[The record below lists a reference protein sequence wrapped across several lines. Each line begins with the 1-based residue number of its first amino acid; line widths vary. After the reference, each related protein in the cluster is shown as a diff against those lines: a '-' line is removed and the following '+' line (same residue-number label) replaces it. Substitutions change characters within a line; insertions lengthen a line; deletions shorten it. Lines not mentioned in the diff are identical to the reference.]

1 MTMTPEKSPARPL
14 SVQDWD
20 VLIEDFQNAGSPRDW
35 FTTVF
40 SIDSLVDFAL
50 SSLLKKEFPSPV
62 KLSIL
67 VFLDEFSEVLFEKC
81 GSETFDRFIDALR
94 AIVQSPTDGSSGLKE
109 QAMISFT
116 SVLVSID
123 SFSLR
128 HVESVVDLLLAL
140 VNRPNH
146 GFDRQARA
154 IACECLRQLEKA
166 FPGLLSDV
174 AGHLWS
180 LCQTE
185 RTHAVQSYLLLFT
198 TVVYNVVNQKLR
210 VSLLSTSV
218 PLVPFNAPNWMR
230 DESSH
235 SGQGQSQGLGPD
247 QKELRRT
254 LAFLL
259 ESPYLFT
266 SCAMMEFM
274 GMVVPLASALEL
286 QASMLKVQFLG
297 MIYSFDPML
306 CHVVLLMYSKF
317 PDAFEGQEKDIMRR
331 LMLLSKETQIYLVFR
346 LLALHWLMGLL
357 NKLMLSGELEK
368 RKSVL
373 EMGRKFHPV
382 VFDPLALKAL
392 KLDLLVQC
400 SVSSNA
406 FSGGDNSKSAAGLLQ
421 DCLVSVSDFKWL
433 PPWSSETALA
443 FRTLHKFLICSST
456 HSDSD
461 PSTSISLMESSLF
474 QNLQGLL
481 VDMTL
486 EFQILVP
493 VVVAFIERLINCQKH
508 QWLGERFLQTI
519 DEKLLPKLEKNNLLT
534 ACFPLFHRIAENDTI
549 PPYRLMELLTKFVVS
564 LVNKRG
570 FDVGLKLWDQ
580 GTEVLGIC
588 RTLLSHHK
596 SSRLFLGLSRLLSLM
611 CLYFPDLEVRDN
623 ARIYLR
629 MLVCIPG
636 RRIKNILKPA
646 DAVSTST
653 HPSTFFNVQSPRFR
667 HDPNKSW
674 NLSSYIHLER
684 VTPLLVKQSWSLFLP
699 SVGVG
704 NDGYSIIESK
714 IQVDEVE
721 PDSSQE
727 LQILPEFRRIESG
740 KPTLRVMDAKIAEIL
755 ERLRRYFSVIP
766 DFRHMPGI
774 KVRITCALRFDAET
788 YSSIWSGQTQ
798 STELEKVDSPPA
810 IFATVLKFS
819 SSAPYGSIPSCRIPF
834 LLGEPNWNKNAHNE
848 EGSLDI
854 VLLENTPKEEEQNGL
869 RGVPVTVELEP
880 REPTPGLVEVS
891 MEANAENGQIIQGK
905 LESVPVG
912 IEDMFLKALA
922 PPDEPEDTIPG
933 YYSDLFNALW
943 EVCGSSSSTAHETF
957 ALKGGKTAAAIS
969 GTRSVKL
976 LEVPAETVV
985 EASELHLAPFV
996 VAITGEQLVN
1006 IVREGG
1012 IIENI
1017 VWQEEEEDEG
1027 DHANAGRSTSSS
1039 VGFNRGPLRLTY
1051 IGYGDDQEVPMTRS
1065 RGKLGKIKML
1075 MFLPPRYHL
1084 LFEMEVG
1091 EGSTLV
1097 HIRTDHWPCLAYV
1110 DDYLEALFLQ

>member
-1 MTMTPEKSPARPL
+1 MTTTEKTPARPL
-14 SVQDWD
+14 SVHDWD
-20 VLIEDFQNAGSPRDW
+20 VLIEDFQDSGAPRDW
-35 FTTVF
+35 FTAVF
-40 SIDSLVDFAL
+40 SIESLVDLAL
-50 SSLLKKEFPSPV
+50 SSLLKKDFPLPS

-67 VFLDEFSEVLFEKC
+67 VFLDEFSEILFDKC
-81 GSETFDRFIDALR
+81 GGSESFDRFIDALR
-94 AIVQSPTDGSSGLKE
+94 AIVQSPTDGSNGLKE
-109 QAMISFT
+109 QALISFT
-116 SVLVSID
+116 SVLVAVD
-123 SFSLR
+123 AFSVR
-128 HVESVVDLLLAL
+128 HVEAVVDLLLAL

-154 IACECLRQLEKA
+154 VACECLRQLERA

-180 LCQTE
+180 LCQAE
-185 RTHAVQSYLLLFT
+185 RTHAVQAYLLLFT
-198 TVVYNVVNQKLR
+198 TVVYNVVKQKLK

-218 PLVPFNAPNWMR
+218 PLVPFNAPHWMR
-230 DESSH
+230 DQSE
-235 SGQGQSQGLGPD
+235 GLSQGLGPD

-254 LAFLL
+254 LAFML

-306 CHVVLLMYSKF
+306 CHVVLLMYTQF

-331 LMLLSKETQIYLVFR
+331 LMLLSKETQIYLVYR

-357 NKLMLSGELEK
+357 NKLRLSGELGK
-368 RKSVL
+368 RMSVL
-373 EMGRKFHPV
+373 EMGQKFHPG

-392 KLDLLVQC
+392 KLDLMVQC

-406 FSGGDNSKSAAGLLQ
+406 LSGGDKNKPAGELLQ
-421 DCLVSVSDFKWL
+421 ECLVSVSDFKWL
-433 PPWSSETALA
+433 PPWSSETWVA
-443 FRTLHKFLICSST
+443 FRTLHKFLICAST

-461 PSTSISLMESSLF
+461 PSTTRSLMESSLF

-481 VDMTL
+481 VDMTSK
-486 EFQILVP
+486 FQILVP
-493 VVVAFIERLINCQKH
+493 VIVSFIERLINCQKH

-519 DEKLLPKLEKNNLLT
+519 DEKLLPKLEKSCLLT
-534 ACFPLFHRIAENDTI
+534 AYFPLFHRIAENDTI
-549 PPYRLMELLTKFVVS
+549 PPSRLIELLTKFVLT
-564 LVNKRG
+564 LVDKRG
-570 FDVGLKLWDQ
+570 FDVGLRLWDQ

-611 CLYFPDLEVRDN
+611 CLYFPDLDVRDN

-636 RRIKNILKPA
+636 RRLKNILKPA
-646 DAVSTST
+646 DTVSPST
-653 HPSTFFNVQSPRFR
+653 HSSAFFTVQSPRFR

-674 NLSSYIHLER
+674 NLASYIHLER
-684 VTPLLVKQSWSLFLP
+684 VTPLLVKQSWSLSLP
-699 SVGVG
+699 SLGVG
-704 NDGYSIIESK
+704 NDGYSIIESNK

-721 PDSSQE
+721 PADSSQE
-727 LQILPEFRRIESG
+727 LQLLPESRRIESG

-766 DFRHMPGI
+766 DLRHMPGI
-774 KVRITCALRFDAET
+774 KVRITCTLRLDAEP
-788 YSSIWSGQTQ
+788 YNSIWGSQTQ
-798 STELEKVDSPPA
+798 STELDKVDSPPA
-810 IFATVLKFS
+810 LFATVLKFS

-834 LLGEPNWNKNAHNE
+834 LLGEPHWDKNVHND

-854 VLLENTPKEEEQNGL
+854 VLLGNTPKEGEKDGL
-869 RGVPVTVELEP
+869 GGAPVAVELEP

-891 MEANAENGQIIQGK
+891 MEANAESGQMIQGK

-912 IEDMFLKALA
+912 IEDMFLIALL
-922 PPDEPEDTIPG
+922 PPDEPEDTIPS

-976 LEVPAETVV
+976 LEVPAETVIQ
-985 EASELHLAPFV
+985 ASEFHLAPFV

-1006 IVREGG
+1006 IVKEGG

-1017 VWQEEEEDEG
+1017 VWQEEEEG
-1027 DHANAGRSTSSS
+1027 GQATASSS
-1039 VGFNRGPLRLTY
+1039 KGATGSNRDPLRLTY
-1051 IGYGDDQEVPMTRS
+1051 IGYGDDQEVLMTRS

-1097 HIRTDHWPCLAYV
+1097 HIRTDYWPCLAYV
-1110 DDYLEALFLQ
+1110 DDYLEALFLL

>member
-1 MTMTPEKSPARPL
+1 MTTPARPL
-14 SVQDWD
+14 SVHDWD
-20 VLIEDFQNAGSPRDW
+20 VLIEDFQDSGAPRDW
-35 FTTVF
+35 FTSVF
-40 SIDSLVDFAL
+40 SIDSLPDLAL
-50 SSLLKKEFPSPV
+50 SSLLKKEFPLPS

-67 VFLDEFSEVLFEKC
+67 VFLDEFSETLFDRR
-81 GSETFDRFIDALR
+81 GDDTFDRLVDALR
-94 AIVQSPTDGSSGLKE
+94 AIVQSPTDGSNGLKE
-109 QAMISFT
+109 QALISFT
-116 SVLVSID
+116 SVLVAVG
-123 SFSLR
+123 SFSVR
-128 HVESVVDLLLAL
+128 HVEAVVDLLLAL

-154 IACECLRQLEKA
+154 VACECLRQLERA

-180 LCQTE
+180 LCQAE
-185 RTHAVQSYLLLFT
+185 RTHAVQAYLLLFT
-198 TVVYNVVNQKLR
+198 TVVYNVVNQKLK

-218 PLVPFNAPNWMR
+218 PLVPFNAPP
-230 DESSH
+230 H
-235 SGQGQSQGLGPD
+235 LGQSQGLGPD

-254 LAFLL
+254 LAFML

-306 CHVVLLMYSKF
+306 CHVVLLMYTQF

-331 LMLLSKETQIYLVFR
+331 LMLLSKETQIYLAFR
-346 LLALHWLMGLL
+346 LLALHWLMGLF
-357 NKLMLSGELEK
+357 NKVMLSGEVGK

-373 EMGRKFHPV
+373 EMGRKFHPA

-400 SVSSNA
+400 YLGLSG
-406 FSGGDNSKSAAGLLQ
+406 GGDNGKSAGELLQ
-421 DCLVSVSDFKWL
+421 ECLVSVSDFKWL
-433 PPWSSETALA
+433 PPWSSETGVA
-443 FRTLHKFLICSST
+443 FRTLHKFLISAST

-461 PSTSISLMESSLF
+461 PSTTRSLMESSLF

-481 VDMTL
+481 VDMTSQ
-486 EFQILVP
+486 FQILVP
-493 VVVAFIERLINCQKH
+493 VVVSFIDRLINCRKH

-519 DEKLLPKLEKNNLLT
+519 DEKLLPKLEKSCLLT
-534 ACFPLFHRIAENDTI
+534 AYFPLLHRIAENDTI
-549 PPYRLMELLTKFVVS
+549 PPSRLIVLLTKFVLT
-564 LVNKRG
+564 LVDKCG
-570 FDVGLKLWDQ
+570 YDVGLKLWDQ

-611 CLYFPDLEVRDN
+611 CLYFPDLDVRDN

-636 RRIKNILKPA
+636 RRLKNILKPA
-646 DAVSTST
+646 DTVSPST
-653 HPSTFFNVQSPRFR
+653 HSSAFFTVQSPRFR

-684 VTPLLVKQSWSLFLP
+684 VNSLLVKQSWSLSLP
-699 SVGVG
+699 SLGVG
-704 NDGYSIIESK
+704 NEGYSIIESK
-714 IQVDEVE
+714 VQVDEVE
-721 PDSSQE
+721 PESSQE
-727 LQILPEFRRIESG
+727 LLRPLPDSRRIESG

-755 ERLRRYFSVIP
+755 ERLRRYFSVVP
-766 DFRHMPGI
+766 DLRHMPGI
-774 KVRITCALRFDAET
+774 KVRINCTLRLDAEP
-788 YSSIWSGQTQ
+788 YSSIWGSQTQ
-798 STELEKVDSPPA
+798 SPELDKVDSSPPA
-810 IFATVLKFS
+810 LFATVVKFS

-834 LLGEPNWNKNAHNE
+834 LLGETQWDKNVQ
-848 EGSLDI
+848 GSLDI
-854 VLLENTPKEEEQNGL
+854 VLLGDAPKEEEKDGL
-869 RGVPVTVELEP
+869 GGGASVTVELEP

-891 MEANAENGQIIQGK
+891 MEANAESGQMIQGK

-922 PPDEPEDTIPG
+922 PLDEREDTIPN
-933 YYSDLFNALW
+933 YYSDLFSALW

-976 LEVPAETVV
+976 LEVPAETVIQT
-985 EASELHLAPFV
+985 SELHLAPFV

-1012 IIENI
+1012 IIENV
-1017 VWQEEEEDEG
+1017 VWQDEEEG
-1027 DHANAGRSTSSS
+1027 GGQGTASSS
-1039 VGFNRGPLRLTY
+1039 SMGATGSNRDPLRLTY
-1051 IGYGDDQEVPMTRS
+1051 IGYGDDQEVPMSRS

-1097 HIRTDHWPCLAYV
+1097 HIRTDYWPCLAYV
-1110 DDYLEALFLQ
+1110 DDYLEALFLL

>member
-1 MTMTPEKSPARPL
+1 MTTPEKTPTKPL
-14 SVQDWD
+14 SVHDWD
-20 VLIEDFQNAGSPRDW
+20 VLISDFQDSNAPRDW
-35 FTTVF
+35 FTSVF
-40 SIDSLVDFAL
+40 SLSSLPDLAL
-50 SSLLKKEFPSPV
+50 TSLLKKDFPLPS

-67 VFLDEFSEVLFEKC
+67 VFLDEFSHTLFPQC
-81 GSETFDRFIDALR
+81 SHETSDRFIEALR
-94 AIVQSPTDGSSGLKE
+94 AIVQSPTTDGSNGLKE
-109 QAMISFT
+109 QALISFT
-116 SVLVSID
+116 SVLVTVE
-123 SFSLR
+123 SFSVR
-128 HVESVVDLLLAL
+128 HVEGVVDLLLAL

-154 IACECLRQLEKA
+154 VACECLRQLERG

-174 AGHLWS
+174 AGHLWT
-180 LCQTE
+180 LCQAE
-185 RTHAVQSYLLLFT
+185 RTHAVQAYLLLFT
-198 TVVYNVVNQKLR
+198 TVVFNVVNQKIR
-210 VSLLSTSV
+210 VSLISTSV
-218 PLVPFNAPNWMR
+218 PLVPFNAPSWMR
-230 DESSH
+230 DGSL
-235 SGQGQSQGLGPD
+235 GLSQGLGAD
-247 QKELRRT
+247 QKELRRV
-254 LAFLL
+254 LAFML

-286 QASMLKVQFLG
+286 QASMLRVQFLG
-297 MIYSFDPML
+297 MVYSFDPML
-306 CHVVLLMYSKF
+306 CHVVLLMYTQF

-357 NKLMLSGELEK
+357 NKVVLSGEIGK

-373 EMGRKFHPV
+373 EMGQKFHPG

-392 KLDLLVQC
+392 KLDLVVQC
-400 SVSSNA
+400 YVSSNGL
-406 FSGGDNSKSAAGLLQ
+406 SGGDKSKSAGELLQ
-421 DCLVSVSDFKWL
+421 ECLVSVSDFKWL
-433 PPWSSETALA
+433 PPWSSETAVA
-443 FRTLHKFLICSST
+443 FRTLHKFLICAST

-461 PSTSISLMESSLF
+461 PSTTRSLMESSLF
-474 QNLQGLL
+474 QNLQVLL
-481 VDMTL
+481 VDMTSK
-486 EFQILVP
+486 FPILVP
-493 VVVAFIERLINCQKH
+493 VVVSFIERLVNCEKH

-519 DEKLLPKLEKNNLLT
+519 DEKLLPKLEKRCLLT
-534 ACFPLFHRIAENDTI
+534 AYFPLLHRLAENDTI
-549 PPYRLMELLTKFVVS
+549 PPSRLIELLTKFVLS
-564 LVNKRG
+564 LVDKRG
-570 FDVGLKLWDQ
+570 IDVGLKLWDQ

-611 CLYFPDLEVRDN
+611 CLYFPDLDVRDN

-636 RRIKNILKPA
+636 RKLKNILKPA
-646 DAVSTST
+646 DTVSPST
-653 HPSTFFNVQSPRFR
+653 HPSTFFTVQSPRFR

-684 VTPLLVKQSWSLFLP
+684 VTSLLVKQSWSLSLP
-699 SVGVG
+699 SLGVG

-714 IQVDEVE
+714 VQVDEIE
-721 PDSSQE
+721 QDSSQE
-727 LQILPEFRRIESG
+727 LQLLPDSRRIESG
-740 KPTLRVMDAKIAEIL
+740 KPTLRVMDAKIAEVL

-766 DFRHMPGI
+766 DLRHMPGI
-774 KVRITCALRFDAET
+774 KVRIACTLRLDAEP
-788 YSSIWSGQTQ
+788 YNSIWGSQNQ
-798 STELEKVDSPPA
+798 SPELDKVDSSSPA
-810 IFATVLKFS
+810 LFATVLKFS
-819 SSAPYGSIPSCRIPF
+819 SSAPYGSIPLCRIPF
-834 LLGEPNWNKNAHNE
+834 LQGEPHWDKNVTND
-848 EGSLDI
+848 EGSLEI
-854 VLLENTPKEEEQNGL
+854 VLLENTPKEEEKEGL
-869 RGVPVTVELEP
+869 GGGASVTVELEP

-891 MEANAENGQIIQGK
+891 MEANAESGQMIQGK

-922 PPDEPEDTIPG
+922 PPDEHEDTIPS
-933 YYSDLFNALW
+933 YYSALFNALW

-976 LEVPAETVV
+976 LEVPAETVIQ
-985 EASELHLAPFV
+985 ASELHLAPFV

-1017 VWQEEEEDEG
+1017 LWQEEEEEG
-1027 DHANAGRSTSSS
+1027 GQATASSS
-1039 VGFNRGPLRLTY
+1039 MGVTGANRDPLRLTY

-1065 RGKLGKIKML
+1065 RGKMGKIKML

-1091 EGSTLV
+1091 EESTLV
-1097 HIRTDHWPCLAYV
+1097 QIRTDYWPCLAYV
-1110 DDYLEALFLQ
+1110 DDYLEALFLL

>member
-1 MTMTPEKSPARPL
+1 MTTTTPEKTPARPL
-14 SVQDWD
+14 SIQDWD
-20 VLIEDFQNAGSPRDW
+20 VLIDDFRDAGAPRDW
-35 FTTVF
+35 FTSVF
-40 SIDSLVDFAL
+40 QIDSLVDLAL
-50 SSLLKKEFPSPV
+50 SSLLKKDFPTPV

-67 VFLDEFSEVLFEKC
+67 VFLDEFSPILFDKC
-81 GSETFDRFIDALR
+81 GNDTFDRFIDVLR

-109 QAMISFT
+109 QAMVSFT

-123 SFSLR
+123 SFSVG
-128 HVESVVDLLLAL
+128 HVEAVVDLLLAL

-154 IACECLRQLEKA
+154 VACECLRQLEKS

-180 LCQTE
+180 LCQAE
-185 RTHAVQSYLLLFT
+185 RTHAVQAYLLLFT
-198 TVVYNVVNQKLR
+198 TIVYNVVNQKLK

-230 DESSH
+230 DQSLIMSH
-235 SGQGQSQGLGPD
+235 GQGLGPD

-254 LAFLL
+254 LAFML

-306 CHVVLLMYSKF
+306 CHVVLLMYSQF
-317 PDAFEGQEKDIMRR
+317 PDAFEGQEKEIMRR
-331 LMLLSKETQIYLVFR
+331 LMLFSKETQIYLVFR

-373 EMGRKFHPV
+373 EMGQKFHPV

-406 FSGGDNSKSAAGLLQ
+406 LSGGDNSKSAGDLLQ

-433 PPWSSETALA
+433 PPWSSETELA
-443 FRTLHKFLICSST
+443 FRTLHKFLICAST

-461 PSTSISLMESSLF
+461 PSTTRSLMESSLF
-474 QNLQGLL
+474 QNVQGLL

-493 VVVAFIERLINCQKH
+493 VIVAFIERLIHCHKH
-508 QWLGERFLQTI
+508 QWLGERFLQTV
-519 DEKLLPKLEKNNLLT
+519 DENLLPKLKKKNLLT
-534 ACFPLFHRIAENDTI
+534 AYFPLFHRIAENDTI
-549 PPYRLMELLTKFVVS
+549 PPSRLIELLTKFVIS
-564 LVNKRG
+564 LVEKRG

-588 RTLLSHHK
+588 RTLMSHHK
-596 SSRLFLGLSRLLSLM
+596 SSRLFLGLSRLLSIT

-636 RRIKNILKPA
+636 QRIKNILKPA
-646 DAVSTST
+646 DAVSPST
-653 HPSTFFNVQSPRFR
+653 HSSTFFSVQSPRFR
-667 HDPNKSW
+667 HDPSKSR

-684 VTPLLVKQSWSLFLP
+684 VTPLLVKQSWSLSLP
-699 SVGVG
+699 SLSVGT
-704 NDGYSIIESK
+704 DGYSIIENK

-721 PDSSQE
+721 PDGSQE
-727 LQILPEFRRIESG
+727 LQILPEARRIESG
-740 KPTLRVMDAKIAEIL
+740 KPTLRVMDSKIAEIL

-766 DFRHMPGI
+766 DFKHMPGI
-774 KVRITCALRFDAET
+774 KVRITCTLRLDAEP
-788 YSSIWSGQTQ
+788 YSSIWGSESQKID
-798 STELEKVDSPPA
+798 LEKVDSPPA

-819 SSAPYGSIPSCRIPF
+819 SSAPYGSIHSCRIPF
-834 LLGEPNWNKNAHNE
+834 LLGEPYWNSNVPNE
-848 EGSLDI
+848 EVSLDI
-854 VLLENTPKEEEQNGL
+854 VLVENTLKEEEKDGL
-869 RGVPVTVELEP
+869 RGAPVTVELEP

-891 MEANAENGQIIQGK
+891 MEANAENGQVIQGK

-922 PPDEPEDTIPG
+922 PLDEPEDTIPS

-957 ALKGGKTAAAIS
+957 ALKGGKTAAAVS

-976 LEVPAETVV
+976 LEVPAEIVIQAT
-985 EASELHLAPFV
+985 ELRLAPFV
-996 VAITGEQLVN
+996 VAISGEQLVN
-1006 IVREGG
+1006 IVRDGG

-1017 VWQEEEEDEG
+1017 VWKEEEEEQG
-1027 DHANAGRSTSSS
+1027 DHANADQSSSSS
-1039 VGFNRGPLRLTY
+1039 VGLNRGPLRLTY

-1065 RGKLGKIKML
+1065 RGKMGKIKML

-1084 LFEMEVG
+1084 MFEMEVG

-1097 HIRTDHWPCLAYV
+1097 HIRTDYWPCLAYV

>member
-1 MTMTPEKSPARPL
+1 MTTTTTPEKTPARPL

-20 VLIEDFQNAGSPRDW
+20 VLIEDFQDAGVPRDW
-35 FTTVF
+35 FTAVF

-67 VFLDEFSEVLFEKC
+67 VFLEEFSDVLFAKC

-116 SVLVSID
+116 SVLCSID
-123 SFSLR
+123 SFSVR
-128 HVESVVDLLLAL
+128 HVEAVVDLLLAL

-154 IACECLRQLEKA
+154 IACECLRQLERA

-180 LCQTE
+180 LCQAE
-185 RTHAVQSYLLLFT
+185 RTHAVQAYLLLFT
-198 TVVYNVVNQKLR
+198 TVVYNVVHQKLR

-230 DESSH
+230 DQSSIQ
-235 SGQGQSQGLGPD
+235 GQGQSQGLGPD

-254 LAFLL
+254 LAFML

-274 GMVVPLASALEL
+274 CMVVPLASALEL

-306 CHVVLLMYSKF
+306 CRVVLLMYTQF
-317 PDAFEGQEKDIMRR
+317 PDAFEGQEKEIMRR

-373 EMGRKFHPV
+373 EMGQKFHPV

-400 SVSSNA
+400 NVSSKA
-406 FSGGDNSKSAAGLLQ
+406 LSGGDNSKSGGELLQ
-421 DCLVSVSDFKWL
+421 ECLISVKDFKWL
-433 PPWSSETALA
+433 PPWSSETA
-443 FRTLHKFLICSST
+443 
-456 HSDSD
+456 
-461 PSTSISLMESSLF
+461 E
-474 QNLQGLL
+474 LL
-481 VDMTL
+481 VDMTSD
-486 EFQILVP
+486 FQILVP
-493 VVVAFIERLINCQKH
+493 VIVAFIERLIGCQKH

-534 ACFPLFHRIAENDTI
+534 AYFPLFHRIAENDTI
-549 PPYRLMELLTKFVVS
+549 PPSRLIELLTNFVVS
-564 LVNKRG
+564 LVEKRG

-588 RTLLSHHK
+588 RTLMSHHK

-611 CLYFPDLEVRDN
+611 CLSFPDLEVRDN

-646 DAVSTST
+646 ETVSPST
-653 HPSTFFNVQSPRFR
+653 HSSTFFSVQSPRFR
-667 HDPNKSW
+667 HDPNQSK

-684 VTPLLVKQSWSLFLP
+684 VTPLLVKQSWLLSLP

-727 LQILPEFRRIESG
+727 LQVLPDSRRIESG

-766 DFRHMPGI
+766 DVRHMPGI
-774 KVRITCALRFDAET
+774 KVRITCTLRLDAEP
-788 YSSIWSGQTQ
+788 YSTIWSGQTQ
-798 STELEKVDSPPA
+798 SSELDKVDSPPA

-834 LLGEPNWNKNAHNE
+834 LLGEPRWNKNVPND
-848 EGSLDI
+848 EGSLGI
-854 VLLENTPKEEEQNGL
+854 VLLENTPKEEE
-869 RGVPVTVELEP
+869 RGALGGAPLTVELEP

-891 MEANAENGQIIQGK
+891 MEANAENGQMIQGK
-905 LESVPVG
+905 LESVSVG

-922 PPDEPEDTIPG
+922 PPDEPEETIPS

-976 LEVPAETVV
+976 LEVPAETVIQ
-985 EASELHLAPFV
+985 ASELHLAPFV
-996 VAITGEQLVN
+996 VAITGERLVN
-1006 IVREGG
+1006 IVRDGG

-1017 VWQEEEEDEG
+1017 VWKEEEDEER
-1027 DHANAGRSTSSS
+1027 DNANNAERSTSSS
-1039 VGFNRGPLRLTY
+1039 AGATGLSRGPLCLTY
-1051 IGYGDDQEVPMTRS
+1051 IGYGDDHEVPMTRS
-1065 RGKLGKIKML
+1065 RGKMGKIKML

>member
-1 MTMTPEKSPARPL
+1 MTTTTPEKTPARPL
-14 SVQDWD
+14 SIHDWD
-20 VLIEDFQNAGSPRDW
+20 VLIDDFRDAGAPRDW
-35 FTTVF
+35 FTSVF
-40 SIDSLVDFAL
+40 QIDSLVDFAL
-50 SSLLKKEFPSPV
+50 SSLLKKDFPTPV

-67 VFLDEFSEVLFEKC
+67 VFLDEFSPILFDKC
-81 GSETFDRFIDALR
+81 GNDTFDRFIDVLR
-94 AIVQSPTDGSSGLKE
+94 AIVQSPTDGSSGFKE
-109 QAMISFT
+109 QAMVSFT

-123 SFSLR
+123 SFSVG
-128 HVESVVDLLLAL
+128 HVEAVVDLLLAL

-180 LCQTE
+180 LCQAE
-185 RTHAVQSYLLLFT
+185 RTHAVQAYLLLFT
-198 TVVYNVVNQKLR
+198 TIVYNVVNQKLK

-230 DESSH
+230 DQSLIMSH
-235 SGQGQSQGLGPD
+235 GQGLGPD

-254 LAFLL
+254 LAFML

-306 CHVVLLMYSKF
+306 CHVVLLVYSQF
-317 PDAFEGQEKDIMRR
+317 PDAFEGQEKEIMRR
-331 LMLLSKETQIYLVFR
+331 LMLFSKETQIYLVFR

-373 EMGRKFHPV
+373 EMGQKFHPV

-406 FSGGDNSKSAAGLLQ
+406 LSGGDNSKSAGDLLQ

-433 PPWSSETALA
+433 PSWSSETELA
-443 FRTLHKFLICSST
+443 FRTLHKFLICAST

-461 PSTSISLMESSLF
+461 PSTTRSLMESSLF
-474 QNLQGLL
+474 QNVQGLL

-493 VVVAFIERLINCQKH
+493 VIVAFIERLIHCHKH
-508 QWLGERFLQTI
+508 QWLGERFLQTV
-519 DEKLLPKLEKNNLLT
+519 DENLLPKLKKKNLLT
-534 ACFPLFHRIAENDTI
+534 AYFPLFHRIAENDTI
-549 PPYRLMELLTKFVVS
+549 PPSRLIELLTKFVIS
-564 LVNKRG
+564 LVEKRG

-588 RTLLSHHK
+588 RTLMSHHK
-596 SSRLFLGLSRLLSLM
+596 SSRLFLGLSRLLSLT

-636 RRIKNILKPA
+636 QRIKNILKPA
-646 DAVSTST
+646 DAVSPST
-653 HPSTFFNVQSPRFR
+653 HSSTFFSVQSPRFR
-667 HDPNKSW
+667 HDPSKSR

-684 VTPLLVKQSWSLFLP
+684 VTPLLVKQSWSLSLP
-699 SVGVG
+699 SLSVGT
-704 NDGYSIIESK
+704 DGYSIIENK

-721 PDSSQE
+721 PDGSQE
-727 LQILPEFRRIESG
+727 LQILPEARRIESG
-740 KPTLRVMDAKIAEIL
+740 KPTLRVMDSKIAEIL

-766 DFRHMPGI
+766 DFKHMPGI
-774 KVRITCALRFDAET
+774 KVRITCTLRLDAEP
-788 YSSIWSGQTQ
+788 YSSIWGSESQKID
-798 STELEKVDSPPA
+798 LEKVDSPPA

-834 LLGEPNWNKNAHNE
+834 LLGEPHWNSNVPNE
-848 EGSLDI
+848 EVSLDI
-854 VLLENTPKEEEQNGL
+854 VLVENTLKEEEKDGL
-869 RGVPVTVELEP
+869 RGAPVTVELEP

-891 MEANAENGQIIQGK
+891 MEANAENGQMIQGK

-922 PPDEPEDTIPG
+922 PVDEPEDTIPS

-957 ALKGGKTAAAIS
+957 ALKGGKTAAAVS

-976 LEVPAETVV
+976 LEVPAEIVIQAT
-985 EASELHLAPFV
+985 ELRLAPFV
-996 VAITGEQLVN
+996 VAISGEQLVN
-1006 IVREGG
+1006 IVRDGG

-1017 VWQEEEEDEG
+1017 VWKEEEEEQG
-1027 DHANAGRSTSSS
+1027 DRANADQSSSSS
-1039 VGFNRGPLRLTY
+1039 VGLNRGPLRLTY

-1065 RGKLGKIKML
+1065 RGKMGKIKML

-1084 LFEMEVG
+1084 MFEMEVG

-1097 HIRTDHWPCLAYV
+1097 HIRTDYWPCLAYV

>member
-1 MTMTPEKSPARPL
+1 MTTEKTPARPL
-14 SVQDWD
+14 SVHDWD
-20 VLIEDFQNAGSPRDW
+20 VLIEDFQHSGAPRDW
-35 FTTVF
+35 FTSVF
-40 SIDSLVDFAL
+40 STDSLADLAL
-50 SSLLKKEFPSPV
+50 STLLRKDFPLQS

-67 VFLDEFSEVLFEKC
+67 VFLDEFSETLFDRC
-81 GSETFDRFIDALR
+81 GDETFDRFVDALR
-94 AIVQSPTDGSSGLKE
+94 AIVQSPTTDGLKE
-109 QAMISFT
+109 QALISFA
-116 SVLVSID
+116 SVLVAVE
-123 SFSLR
+123 SFSVR
-128 HVESVVDLLLAL
+128 HVEAVVDLLLAL

-154 IACECLRQLEKA
+154 VACECLRQLERA

-180 LCQTE
+180 LCQAE
-185 RTHAVQSYLLLFT
+185 RTHAVQAYLLLFT
-198 TVVYNVVNQKLR
+198 TVVYNVVDQKLK

-230 DESSH
+230 DQS
-235 SGQGQSQGLGPD
+235 QSQGLGPD

-254 LAFLL
+254 LAFML

-266 SCAMMEFM
+266 SCAVMEFM

-297 MIYSFDPML
+297 MVYSFDPML
-306 CHVVLLMYSKF
+306 CHVVLLMYTQF

-331 LMLLSKETQIYLVFR
+331 LMLYSKETQIYLVFR

-357 NKLMLSGELEK
+357 NKLRLSGELGK

-373 EMGRKFHPV
+373 EMGQKFHPG

-392 KLDLLVQC
+392 KLDLMVQC
-400 SVSSNA
+400 SVGL
-406 FSGGDNSKSAAGLLQ
+406 SGGDNGKFAGEL
-421 DCLVSVSDFKWL
+421 LVSVSDFKWL
-433 PPWSSETALA
+433 PPWSSETA
-443 FRTLHKFLICSST
+443 
-456 HSDSD
+456 
-461 PSTSISLMESSLF
+461 E
-474 QNLQGLL
+474 LL
-481 VDMTL
+481 VDMTSK
-486 EFQILVP
+486 FQILVP
-493 VVVAFIERLINCQKH
+493 VVVSFIERLINCEKH

-519 DEKLLPKLEKNNLLT
+519 DEKLLPKLEKSGLLT
-534 ACFPLFHRIAENDTI
+534 AYFPLFHRIAENDTI
-549 PPYRLMELLTKFVVS
+549 PPSRLIELLTKYVLT
-564 LVNKRG
+564 LVDKRG
-570 FDVGLKLWDQ
+570 FDVGLRLWDQ

-588 RTLLSHHK
+588 RTMLSHHK

-611 CLYFPDLEVRDN
+611 CLYFPDLDVRDN

-636 RRIKNILKPA
+636 RRLKNILKPA
-646 DAVSTST
+646 DTVSPST
-653 HPSTFFNVQSPRFR
+653 HSSAFFTVQSPRFR
-667 HDPNKSW
+667 HDPNKSL

-684 VTPLLVKQSWSLFLP
+684 ITPLLVKQSWSLSLP
-699 SVGVG
+699 SLGVG

-727 LQILPEFRRIESG
+727 LQLLPESRRIESG
-740 KPTLRVMDAKIAEIL
+740 KPTLRVMDAKIGEIL

-766 DFRHMPGI
+766 DLRHMPGI
-774 KVRITCALRFDAET
+774 KVRITCSLRLDAEP
-788 YSSIWSGQTQ
+788 YSSIWGNQTQ
-798 STELEKVDSPPA
+798 SPELDKVDSPPA
-810 IFATVLKFS
+810 LFATVLKFS

-834 LLGEPNWNKNAHNE
+834 LLGESHWDKNVPND

-854 VLLENTPKEEEQNGL
+854 VLLGNTKIEEEEKD
-869 RGVPVTVELEP
+869 GVGGTPVTVELEP

-891 MEANAENGQIIQGK
+891 MEANAESGQMIQGK

-922 PPDEPEDTIPG
+922 PPDEHEDTIPS
-933 YYSDLFNALW
+933 YYADLFNALW

-976 LEVPAETVV
+976 LEVPAETVIQ
-985 EASELHLAPFV
+985 ASELHLAPFV
-996 VAITGEQLVN
+996 VAIIGEQLVN

-1012 IIENI
+1012 IIDNI
-1017 VWQEEEEDEG
+1017 VWQEEEEEG
-1027 DHANAGRSTSSS
+1027 RGQATASSS
-1039 VGFNRGPLRLTY
+1039 MGATGSNRDPLRLTY
-1051 IGYGDDQEVPMTRS
+1051 IGYGDDQEVPMSRS

-1091 EGSTLV
+1091 EESTLV
-1097 HIRTDHWPCLAYV
+1097 HIRTDYWPCLAYV
-1110 DDYLEALFLQ
+1110 DDYLEALFLL

>member
-1 MTMTPEKSPARPL
+1 MTPARPL
-14 SVQDWD
+14 SVNDWD
-20 VLIEDFQNAGSPRDW
+20 VLIEDFRDAGAPRDS
-35 FTTVF
+35 VF
-40 SIDSLVDFAL
+40 SIDSLVDLAL
-50 SSLLKKEFPSPV
+50 SSLLKKEFPWPL

-67 VFLDEFSEVLFEKC
+67 VFLDEFSQILFDKC
-81 GSETFDRFIDALR
+81 GNETFDRFIDALR
-94 AIVQSPTDGSSGLKE
+94 AIVQSPTDGSSGFKE
-109 QAMISFT
+109 QAIISFT

-123 SFSLR
+123 SFSVR
-128 HVESVVDLLLAL
+128 HLEAVVDLLLAL

-180 LCQTE
+180 LCQAE
-185 RTHAVQSYLLLFT
+185 RTHAVQAYLLLFT
-198 TVVYNVVNQKLR
+198 TVVYNVVNHKLK

-218 PLVPFNAPNWMR
+218 PLVPFSAPIWMQ
-230 DESSH
+230 DESSI
-235 SGQGQSQGLGPD
+235 SGQGQGSGPD

-254 LAFLL
+254 LAFML

-306 CHVVLLMYSKF
+306 CHVVLLMYCQF
-317 PDAFEGQEKDIMRR
+317 PDAFEGQEKEIMRR
-331 LMLLSKETQIYLVFR
+331 LMLLSKETHIYLVFR

-357 NKLMLSGELEK
+357 NKLMLSGELGK

-373 EMGRKFHPV
+373 EMGHKFHPL

-400 SVSSNA
+400 SVTSNA
-406 FSGGDNSKSAAGLLQ
+406 LSGGDNNKSAGELLQ
-421 DCLVSVSDFKWL
+421 ECLVSVSDFKWL
-433 PPWSSETALA
+433 PPSSSETALA
-443 FRTLHKFLICSST
+443 FRTLHKFLICAST

-461 PSTSISLMESSLF
+461 PSTTTSLLESSLF

-486 EFQILVP
+486 EYQVLVP
-493 VVVAFIERLINCQKH
+493 VIVAFIDRLINCQKH

-519 DEKLLPKLEKNNLLT
+519 DEKLLPKLEKKNLLT
-534 ACFPLFHRIAENDTI
+534 AYFPLFHRIAENDTI
-549 PPYRLMELLTKFVVS
+549 PPFRLIELLTKFVVS
-564 LVNKRG
+564 LVDKRG

-596 SSRLFLGLSRLLSLM
+596 SSRLFLGLSRLLSLT

-646 DAVSTST
+646 DTVSPST
-653 HPSTFFNVQSPRFR
+653 HSSAFFTVQSPRFR
-667 HDPNKSW
+667 HDPNKSRS
-674 NLSSYIHLER
+674 LSSYIHLQR
-684 VTPLLVKQSWSLFLP
+684 VTPLLVKQSWSLSLP
-699 SVGVG
+699 SVSVG
-704 NDGYSIIESK
+704 NDGYSIIETK
-714 IQVDEVE
+714 VQVDKVE
-721 PDSSQE
+721 PESSQE
-727 LQILPEFRRIESG
+727 LQILPDSRRIESG

-766 DFRHMPGI
+766 DLRHMPGI
-774 KVRITCALRFDAET
+774 KVRITCTLRLDAEP
-788 YSSIWSGQTQ
+788 YNSIWGGQTQ
-798 STELEKVDSPPA
+798 NTELDQVDSAPA

-819 SSAPYGSIPSCRIPF
+819 SSAPYGSIPSCHIPF
-834 LLGEPNWNKNAHNE
+834 LLGEPHWTKNVHND

-854 VLLENTPKEEEQNGL
+854 VLLENTPKEEEKDGL
-869 RGVPVTVELEP
+869 VGAPVTVELEP

-891 MEANAENGQIIQGK
+891 MEANAENGQMIQGK

-922 PPDEPEDTIPG
+922 PPDEPKDTISS

-976 LEVPAETVV
+976 LEVPAETVIH
-985 EASELHLAPFV
+985 ASELHLAPFV
-996 VAITGEQLVN
+996 VAIAGEQLVN
-1006 IVREGG
+1006 IVRDRG

-1017 VWQEEEEDEG
+1017 VWKEEEEEG
-1027 DHANAGRSTSSS
+1027 NHMNADRSTSSS
-1039 VGFNRGPLRLTY
+1039 AGDTRSNRGPLRLTY
-1051 IGYGDDQEVPMTRS
+1051 IGYGDDQDVPMTRS
-1065 RGKLGKIKML
+1065 RGKMGKIKML

-1091 EGSTLV
+1091 EESTLV

>member
-1 MTMTPEKSPARPL
+1 MEA
-14 SVQDWD
+14 
-20 VLIEDFQNAGSPRDW
+20 
-35 FTTVF
+35 
-40 SIDSLVDFAL
+40 
-50 SSLLKKEFPSPV
+50 
-62 KLSIL
+62 
-67 VFLDEFSEVLFEKC
+67 
-81 GSETFDRFIDALR
+81 
-94 AIVQSPTDGSSGLKE
+94 
-109 QAMISFT
+109 
-116 SVLVSID
+116 
-123 SFSLR
+123 
-128 HVESVVDLLLAL
+128 VVDLLLAL

-154 IACECLRQLEKA
+154 VACECLRQLERA
-166 FPGLLSDV
+166 FPGLLSEV

-180 LCQTE
+180 LCQAE
-185 RTHAVQSYLLLFT
+185 RTHAVQAYLLLFT
-198 TVVYNVVNQKLR
+198 TVVYNVVNQKLK
-210 VSLLSTSV
+210 VSLLSSSV

-230 DESSH
+230 DQS
-235 SGQGQSQGLGPD
+235 QSQGLGPD

-297 MIYSFDPML
+297 MVYSFDPML
-306 CHVVLLMYSKF
+306 CHVVLLMYTKF

-331 LMLLSKETQIYLVFR
+331 LLLLSKETQVYLVFR

-357 NKLMLSGELEK
+357 SGEVVK

-373 EMGRKFHPV
+373 EMGQKFRPG
-382 VFDPLALKAL
+382 VFDPLGLKAL

-400 SVSSNA
+400 SVGLSGKSS
-406 FSGGDNSKSAAGLLQ
+406 GELLQ
-421 DCLVSVSDFKWL
+421 ECLVSVSDFKWL
-433 PPWSSETALA
+433 PPWSSETGVA
-443 FRTLHKFLICSST
+443 FRTLHKFLISAST

-461 PSTSISLMESSLF
+461 PSTTRSLMESSLF

-481 VDMTL
+481 VDMTS

-493 VVVAFIERLINCQKH
+493 VVVSFIERLINCEKH

-519 DEKLLPKLEKNNLLT
+519 DEKLLPKLEKSCLLT
-534 ACFPLFHRIAENDTI
+534 PYFPLFHRIAENDTI
-549 PPYRLMELLTKFVVS
+549 PPSRLIALLTKFVLT
-564 LVNKRG
+564 LVDKRG
-570 FDVGLKLWDQ
+570 FDVGLRLWDQ
-580 GTEVLGIC
+580 GTEVLGVC

-596 SSRLFLGLSRLLSLM
+596 SSRLFLGLSRLLSLI
-611 CLYFPDLEVRDN
+611 CLYFPDLDVRDN

-636 RRIKNILKPA
+636 RRLKNILKPA
-646 DAVSTST
+646 DTVSPST
-653 HPSTFFNVQSPRFR
+653 HSSAAFFTVQSPRFR
-667 HDPNKSW
+667 YDPNKSW
-674 NLSSYIHLER
+674 NISSYIHLER
-684 VTPLLVKQSWSLFLP
+684 VTSLLVKQSWSLSLP
-699 SVGVG
+699 SLGVG
-704 NDGYSIIESK
+704 SSIVESK
-714 IQVDEVE
+714 VQVDEVE
-721 PDSSQE
+721 PERSQE
-727 LQILPEFRRIESG
+727 LQLLPENSRRIESG
-740 KPTLRVMDAKIAEIL
+740 KPTLRVMDAKVGEIL
-755 ERLRRYFSVIP
+755 ERLRRYFSVVP
-766 DFRHMPGI
+766 DLRHMPGI
-774 KVRITCALRFDAET
+774 KVRINCTLRLDAEP
-788 YSSIWSGQTQ
+788 YSSVWGSQTQ
-798 STELEKVDSPPA
+798 SPELDNKVDAAPPA
-810 IFATVLKFS
+810 LFATVVKFS

-834 LLGEPNWNKNAHNE
+834 LLGEWDKNVPND

-854 VLLENTPKEEEQNGL
+854 VLLGNTTIEEEKDGL
-869 RGVPVTVELEP
+869 GGGGASVTVELEP

-891 MEANAENGQIIQGK
+891 MEANAESGQMIQGK

-912 IEDMFLKALA
+912 IEDMFLKALS
-922 PPDEPEDTIPG
+922 PPDEPEDTIPS
-933 YYSDLFNALW
+933 YYADLFSALW

-976 LEVPAETVV
+976 LEVHAETVV
-985 EASELHLAPFV
+985 QASELHLAPFV

-1017 VWQEEEEDEG
+1017 VWREEEEEEG
-1027 DHANAGRSTSSS
+1027 GQGTASSS
-1039 VGFNRGPLRLTY
+1039 MGATGTNRDPLRLTY
-1051 IGYGDDQEVPMTRS
+1051 IGYGDDQEVPMSRS

-1091 EGSTLV
+1091 EESTLV
-1097 HIRTDHWPCLAYV
+1097 HMRTDYWPCLAYV
-1110 DDYLEALFLQ
+1110 DDYLEALFLL

>member
-1 MTMTPEKSPARPL
+1 MTTTTPEKTPARPL
-14 SVQDWD
+14 SIQDWD
-20 VLIEDFQNAGSPRDW
+20 VLIDDFRDAGAPRDW
-35 FTTVF
+35 FTSVF
-40 SIDSLVDFAL
+40 QIDSLVDFAL
-50 SSLLKKEFPSPV
+50 SSLLKKDFPTPV

-67 VFLDEFSEVLFEKC
+67 VFLDEFSPILFDNC
-81 GSETFDRFIDALR
+81 GSDTFDRFIDVLR
-94 AIVQSPTDGSSGLKE
+94 TIVQSPTDGSSGLKE
-109 QAMISFT
+109 QAMVSFT

-123 SFSLR
+123 SFSVG
-128 HVESVVDLLLAL
+128 HVEAVVDLLLAL

-154 IACECLRQLEKA
+154 IA
-166 FPGLLSDV
+166 S
-174 AGHLWS
+174 
-180 LCQTE
+180 E
-185 RTHAVQSYLLLFT
+185 RTHAVQAYLLLFT
-198 TVVYNVVNQKLR
+198 TIVYNVVNQKLK

-230 DESSH
+230 DESSIM
-235 SGQGQSQGLGPD
+235 SQGQGLGPD

-254 LAFLL
+254 LAFML

-306 CHVVLLMYSKF
+306 CHVVLLMYSRF
-317 PDAFEGQEKDIMRR
+317 PDAFEGQEKEIMRR
-331 LMLLSKETQIYLVFR
+331 LMLFSKETQIYLVFR

-357 NKLMLSGELEK
+357 NKHMLSGELEK
-368 RKSVL
+368 RTSVL
-373 EMGRKFHPV
+373 EMGQKFHPV

-406 FSGGDNSKSAAGLLQ
+406 LSGGDNSKSAGDLLQ

-433 PPWSSETALA
+433 PPWSSETELA
-443 FRTLHKFLICSST
+443 FRTLHKFLICAST

-461 PSTSISLMESSLF
+461 PSTTRILMESSLF
-474 QNLQGLL
+474 QNVQGLL

-493 VVVAFIERLINCQKH
+493 VIVAFIERLIHCHKH
-508 QWLGERFLQTI
+508 QWLGERFLQI
-519 DEKLLPKLEKNNLLT
+519 VDENLLPKLKKKNLLT
-534 ACFPLFHRIAENDTI
+534 AYFPLFHRIAENDTI
-549 PPYRLMELLTKFVVS
+549 PPSRLIELLTKFVIS
-564 LVNKRG
+564 LVEKRG
-570 FDVGLKLWDQ
+570 LDVGLKLWDQ

-588 RTLLSHHK
+588 RTLMSHHK
-596 SSRLFLGLSRLLSLM
+596 SSRLFLGLSRLLSLT

-636 RRIKNILKPA
+636 QRIKNILKPA
-646 DAVSTST
+646 DAVTPST
-653 HPSTFFNVQSPRFR
+653 HSSTFFSVQSPRFR
-667 HDPNKSW
+667 HDPSKSR

-684 VTPLLVKQSWSLFLP
+684 VTPLLVKQSWSLSLP
-699 SVGVG
+699 SLSVGT
-704 NDGYSIIESK
+704 DGYSIIENK

-721 PDSSQE
+721 PDGSQE
-727 LQILPEFRRIESG
+727 LQILPEARRIESG
-740 KPTLRVMDAKIAEIL
+740 KPTLRVMDSKIAEIL

-766 DFRHMPGI
+766 DFKHMPGI
-774 KVRITCALRFDAET
+774 KVRITCTLRLDAEP
-788 YSSIWSGQTQ
+788 YSSIWGSETQ
-798 STELEKVDSPPA
+798 KIDLEKVDSPPA

-834 LLGEPNWNKNAHNE
+834 LLGEPHWNSNVPNE
-848 EGSLDI
+848 EVSLDI
-854 VLLENTPKEEEQNGL
+854 VVVENTLKEEEKDGL
-869 RGVPVTVELEP
+869 RGAPVTVELEP

-891 MEANAENGQIIQGK
+891 MEANAENGQMIQGK

-922 PPDEPEDTIPG
+922 PPDEPEDTIPS

-957 ALKGGKTAAAIS
+957 ALKGGKMAAAVS

-976 LEVPAETVV
+976 LEVPAETVIQ
-985 EASELHLAPFV
+985 ATELRLAPFV
-996 VAITGEQLVN
+996 VAISGEQLVN
-1006 IVREGG
+1006 IVRDGG

-1017 VWQEEEEDEG
+1017 VWKEEEEEQG
-1027 DHANAGRSTSSS
+1027 DHTNADQPSSSS
-1039 VGFNRGPLRLTY
+1039 VGLNRGPLRLTY

-1065 RGKLGKIKML
+1065 RGKMGTIKML

-1084 LFEMEVG
+1084 MFEMEVG
-1091 EGSTLV
+1091 QGSTLV
-1097 HIRTDHWPCLAYV
+1097 HIRTDYWPCLAYV
-1110 DDYLEALFLQ
+1110 DDYLEALFL

>member
-1 MTMTPEKSPARPL
+1 MTTEKTPARPL
-14 SVQDWD
+14 SVHDWD
-20 VLIEDFQNAGSPRDW
+20 VLIEDFQHSGAPRDW
-35 FTTVF
+35 FTSVF
-40 SIDSLVDFAL
+40 STDSLADLAL
-50 SSLLKKEFPSPV
+50 STLLRKDFPLQS

-67 VFLDEFSEVLFEKC
+67 VFLDEFSETLFDRC
-81 GSETFDRFIDALR
+81 GDETFDRFVDALR
-94 AIVQSPTDGSSGLKE
+94 AIVQSPTTDGLKE
-109 QAMISFT
+109 QALISFA
-116 SVLVSID
+116 SVLVAVE
-123 SFSLR
+123 SFSVR
-128 HVESVVDLLLAL
+128 HVEAVVDLLLAL

-154 IACECLRQLEKA
+154 VACECLRQLERA

-180 LCQTE
+180 LCQAE
-185 RTHAVQSYLLLFT
+185 RTHAVQAYLLLFT
-198 TVVYNVVNQKLR
+198 TVVYNVVDQKLK

-230 DESSH
+230 DQS
-235 SGQGQSQGLGPD
+235 QSQGLGPD

-254 LAFLL
+254 LAFML

-266 SCAMMEFM
+266 SCAVMEFM

-297 MIYSFDPML
+297 MVYSFDPML
-306 CHVVLLMYSKF
+306 CHVVLLMYTQF

-331 LMLLSKETQIYLVFR
+331 LMLYSKETQIYLVFR

-357 NKLMLSGELEK
+357 NKLRLSGELGK

-373 EMGRKFHPV
+373 EMGQKFHPG

-392 KLDLLVQC
+392 KLDLMVQC
-400 SVSSNA
+400 SVGL
-406 FSGGDNSKSAAGLLQ
+406 SGGDNGKFAGEL
-421 DCLVSVSDFKWL
+421 LVSVSDFKWL
-433 PPWSSETALA
+433 PPWSSETAVA
-443 FRTLHKFLICSST
+443 FRALHKFLICAST

-461 PSTSISLMESSLF
+461 PSTTRSLMESNLF
-474 QNLQGLL
+474 QNLQELL
-481 VDMTL
+481 VDMTSK
-486 EFQILVP
+486 FQILVP
-493 VVVAFIERLINCQKH
+493 VVVSFIERLINCQKH

-519 DEKLLPKLEKNNLLT
+519 DEKLLPKLEKSCLLT
-534 ACFPLFHRIAENDTI
+534 AYFPLFHRIAENDTI
-549 PPYRLMELLTKFVVS
+549 PPSRLIELLTKYVLT
-564 LVNKRG
+564 LVDKRG
-570 FDVGLKLWDQ
+570 FDVGLRLWDQ

-588 RTLLSHHK
+588 RTMLSHHK

-611 CLYFPDLEVRDN
+611 CLYFPDLDVRDN

-636 RRIKNILKPA
+636 RRLKNILKPA
-646 DAVSTST
+646 DTVSPST
-653 HPSTFFNVQSPRFR
+653 HSSAFFTVQSPRFR
-667 HDPNKSW
+667 HDPNKSL

-684 VTPLLVKQSWSLFLP
+684 VTSLLVKQSWSLSLP
-699 SVGVG
+699 SLGVG

-721 PDSSQE
+721 PVSIQE
-727 LQILPEFRRIESG
+727 LQLLPESRRIESG

-766 DFRHMPGI
+766 DLRHMPGI
-774 KVRITCALRFDAET
+774 KVRITCSLRLDAEP
-788 YSSIWSGQTQ
+788 YNSIWGSQTQ
-798 STELEKVDSPPA
+798 SPELDKVDSPPA
-810 IFATVLKFS
+810 LFATLLKFS

-834 LLGEPNWNKNAHNE
+834 LPGEPHWDKNVPKD

-854 VLLENTPKEEEQNGL
+854 VLLGNTTIEEEKD
-869 RGVPVTVELEP
+869 GVGGAPVTVELEP

-891 MEANAENGQIIQGK
+891 MEANAESGQMIQGK

-912 IEDMFLKALA
+912 IEDMFLKALV
-922 PPDEPEDTIPG
+922 PPDESEDTIPS
-933 YYSDLFNALW
+933 YYSYLFSALW

-985 EASELHLAPFV
+985 QASELHLAPFV
-996 VAITGEQLVN
+996 VAIIGEQLVN

-1017 VWQEEEEDEG
+1017 VWHEEEEEG
-1027 DHANAGRSTSSS
+1027 GGQATASSS
-1039 VGFNRGPLRLTY
+1039 MGATGSNRDPLRLTY
-1051 IGYGDDQEVPMTRS
+1051 IGYGDDQEVPMSRS

-1097 HIRTDHWPCLAYV
+1097 HIRTDYWPCLAYV
-1110 DDYLEALFLQ
+1110 DDYLEALFLL

>member
-1 MTMTPEKSPARPL
+1 MTTTSSPEKNPVRPL

-20 VLIEDFQNAGSPRDW
+20 VLIDDFQDAGSPRDW
-35 FTTVF
+35 FTAVF
-40 SIDSLVDFAL
+40 SIDSLVDLAL
-50 SSLLKKEFPSPV
+50 SSLLKKDFPWPV

-67 VFLDEFSEVLFEKC
+67 VFLDEFSVILFEKC
-81 GSETFDRFIDALR
+81 GGETFDRFIDALR

-123 SFSLR
+123 SFSVR
-128 HVESVVDLLLAL
+128 HVEAVVDLLLAL

-154 IACECLRQLEKA
+154 IACECLRQLERA

-180 LCQTE
+180 LCQAE
-185 RTHAVQSYLLLFT
+185 RTHAVQAYLLLFT
-198 TVVYNVVNQKLR
+198 TVVYNVVNQKLS

-218 PLVPFNAPNWMR
+218 PLVPFNAPIWMR
-230 DESSH
+230 NQSSI
-235 SGQGQSQGLGPD
+235 SGLGPD

-254 LAFLL
+254 LAFML

-306 CHVVLLMYSKF
+306 CHVVLLMYSQF
-317 PDAFEGQEKDIMRR
+317 PDAFEGQEKEIMRR

-357 NKLMLSGELEK
+357 NKPMLSGELEK

-373 EMGRKFHPV
+373 DMGHKFHPF

-406 FSGGDNSKSAAGLLQ
+406 LSGGDNSKSAGELLQ
-421 DCLVSVSDFKWL
+421 KCLVSVSDFKWL
-433 PPWSSETALA
+433 PPWSSETAIA
-443 FRTLHKFLICSST
+443 FRTLHKFLISAST

-461 PSTSISLMESSLF
+461 PSTTRSLMESSLF
-474 QNLQGLL
+474 QDLQELL
-481 VDMTL
+481 VDMTSDY
-486 EFQILVP
+486 QILVP
-493 VVVAFIERLINCQKH
+493 VIVAFIERLINCQKH

-534 ACFPLFHRIAENDTI
+534 AYFPLFHRIAENDTI
-549 PPYRLMELLTKFVVS
+549 PPSRLIELLTKFVVS
-564 LVNKRG
+564 LVDKRG
-570 FDVGLKLWDQ
+570 YDVELKSWDQ

-596 SSRLFLGLSRLLSLM
+596 SSRLFLGLSRLFSLM

-636 RRIKNILKPA
+636 RRMKNILKPA
-646 DAVSTST
+646 DTVSPST
-653 HPSTFFNVQSPRFR
+653 HSSTFFSVQSPRFR
-667 HDPNKSW
+667 HDPNKSR

-684 VTPLLVKQSWSLFLP
+684 VMPLLVKQSWSLSLP

-714 IQVDEVE
+714 VQVDDVE

-727 LQILPEFRRIESG
+727 LQVLPDSRKIESG

-774 KVRITCALRFDAET
+774 KVRITCTLRLDAEP
-788 YSSIWSGQTQ
+788 YSSIWCGQTQ
-798 STELEKVDSPPA
+798 STELDKVDSPPA

-834 LLGEPNWNKNAHNE
+834 LLGESHGNKNVPSD

-854 VLLENTPKEEEQNGL
+854 VLLENTPEEEGKDGL
-869 RGVPVTVELEP
+869 GGTPVTVELEP
-880 REPTPGLVEVS
+880 GEPTPGLVEVS
-891 MEANAENGQIIQGK
+891 MEANAENGQMIQGK

-922 PPDEPEDTIPG
+922 PPDEPEDTIPS

-976 LEVPAETVV
+976 LEVPAETVIQ
-985 EASELHLAPFV
+985 ASEFHLAPFV
-996 VAITGEQLVN
+996 VAITGEELVN
-1006 IVREGG
+1006 IVRDGG
-1012 IIENI
+1012 IIEDI
-1017 VWQEEEEDEG
+1017 VWQEEEEEG
-1027 DHANAGRSTSSS
+1027 QANADRSTSSS
-1039 VGFNRGPLRLTY
+1039 VEAMGSNRSPLRLTY

-1065 RGKLGKIKML
+1065 RGKMGKIKML

-1110 DDYLEALFLQ
+1110 DDYLEALFLR